1 MKEQNGDDKQ
11 KNVNIQYTP
20 SDNIF
25 NKSSIEETN
34 ITNEIKIEDIL
45 DNDDYINSLK
55 TNSNSKFRKILTT
68 KNIIKL
74 IHYCLLP
81 KEEKNLKNELKIEIR
96 YAYYSCQIL
105 CSHCVLH
112 FSKSIKY
119 ISKANNLS
127 LTKEMIENSKN
138 DSLSGEILI
147 NNYSNKTEDINF
159 QNPINDDYFEQMNLN
174 ERVNTE
180 IENNDYFHFDDYLN
194 SIDEKYVSITET
206 EFHKNTKNNKP
217 ISEYDKQ
224 DKKIIEDI
232 LNEIFRMLDIIKKED
247 YTYIG
252 YFQKIINYIL
262 FIEKDILI
270 RYTFRGKNP
279 KINNLYYHLDKY
291 ALVNIFENIL
301 NILLDEYKK
310 EDEKDTIDYKDKE
323 KDKDKDKD
331 NKDEKK
337 KQDEEMKQDDE
348 DKKSGKYYN
357 KIIQDILKELI
368 INNNCEKTENIC
380 ELIIN
385 TLINNNEKQLIEFAF
400 NDNNNNMIVILLNY
414 IEMIINNK
422 NKENNNF
429 LKNNNLN
436 NEKLIIGIL
445 QILCQLNNVI
455 MNTFFESSYF
465 RKKNKYIDFFIDNYK
480 KINTF
485 EYQYIPKNVISM
497 TKIFEAY
504 NDNNLFYLSTLN
516 DIYNLIILDIIQKY
530 KEIKYNNN
538 SDNSIIIKHNY
549 NKNNQ
554 QFGLFHLYEW
564 KFVLSSLKIYIYSF
578 FAIEG
583 LESEDLKYFENEELF
598 IILIKL
604 YFYFPQNNIYHN
616 IFIEIIKLICNER
629 CPEYLI
635 QPFLRIDENTHQNK
649 FINKL
654 INNLKTN
661 LNEKHKLLVGTNIEV
676 LKIFYSSYNPTIKK
690 HFETSELDNNFKDI
704 FDDLIIPKLKRQL
717 LDDYEYDDSEIFNN
731 YNDNNRTFDGNDI
744 DLERNYNSFLT
755 SVQKFIEKVE
765 NEKKEFINNN
775 NNTMKEGLK
784 INKKKIKQINQK
796 NKIED
801 YQNICKEERT
811 IIDNEDE
818 ENHFSSETSIVM
830 TLND

>member
-1 MKEQNGDDKQ
+1 MKKENG
-11 KNVNIQYTP
+11 
-20 SDNIF
+20 
-25 NKSSIEETN
+25 NKSKN
-34 ITNEIKIEDIL
+34 ITNQYIITALDMELNKGISPEDETKLQNILENDENIKDLRTNRNSRLKKFFNIKIIKQLIAYCLEPGHNFNKELKNNLRYTYYACQLLCSPIVLMFNLSIKNIKDANNNNNQESEDYKVKNNKDKDNGNYNLLSKSQEINYNNAL
-45 DNDDYINSLK
+45 FNDDYISEMLFIPFSEEKDDSYCENYFEFINSFE
-55 TNSNSKFRKILTT
+55 TDEKFAQITDQEIKKTT
-68 KNIIKL
+68 KKYLTNTFN
-74 IHYCLLP
+74 
-81 KEEKNLKNELKIEIR
+81 EE
-96 YAYYSCQIL
+96 
-105 CSHCVLH
+105 
-112 FSKSIKY
+112 
-119 ISKANNLS
+119 
-127 LTKEMIENSKN
+127 
-138 DSLSGEILI
+138 
-147 NNYSNKTEDINF
+147 
-159 QNPINDDYFEQMNLN
+159 
-174 ERVNTE
+174 
-180 IENNDYFHFDDYLN
+180 
-194 SIDEKYVSITET
+194 
-206 EFHKNTKNNKP
+206 
-217 ISEYDKQ
+217 
-224 DKKIIEDI
+224 DKKIINEI
-232 LNEIFRMLDIIKKED
+232 LNEIFKKFDFNYKGDE
-247 YTYIG
+247 TYFG
-252 YFQKIINYIL
+252 YFQKIINYMIMYETEIIMDYL
-262 FIEKDILI
+262 FIDP
-270 RYTFRGKNP
+270 P
-279 KINNLYYHLDKY
+279 KINIFYQHIDKI
-291 ALVNIFENIL
+291 AMENIFENIL
-301 NILLDEYKK
+301 NTLVD
-310 EDEKDTIDYKDKE
+310 
-323 KDKDKDKD
+323 
-331 NKDEKK
+331 
-337 KQDEEMKQDDE
+337 QE
-348 DKKSGKYYN
+348 DKKIDLLISRYY
-357 KIIQDILKELI
+357 KIIQDLLKELTK
-368 INNNCEKTENIC
+368 NSNYEKAEAIC

-385 TLINNNEKQLIEFAF
+385 TLLVNNEKVLNKLIFG
-400 NDNNNNMIVILLNY
+400 NKDDNNMIKILFNY
-414 IEMIINNK
+414 IKELI
-422 NKENNNF
+422 NKENYRDNEKIIVNIIILLCQINNIIMTSF
-429 LKNNNLN
+429 YESSYYKKNNNYLS
-436 NEKLIIGIL
+436 L
-445 QILCQLNNVI
+445 
-455 MNTFFESSYF
+455 
-465 RKKNKYIDFFIDNYK
+465 FIEDNK

-765 NEKKEFINNN
+765 KEKKEFINNN